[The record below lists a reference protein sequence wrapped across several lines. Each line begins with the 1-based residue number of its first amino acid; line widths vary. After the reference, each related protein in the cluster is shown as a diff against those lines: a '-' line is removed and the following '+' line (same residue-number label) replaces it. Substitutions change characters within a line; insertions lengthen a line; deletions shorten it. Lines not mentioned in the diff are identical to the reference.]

1 MDTKQEQQI
10 SFVNALKAVDEIKE
24 EDMGGFGID
33 YYYIISVLLDMLK
46 DNNTTVTM
54 DYGRPYTIKVT
65 DVIQQPLFK
74 VGNNLLYKISKEQC
88 TTTTE

>member
-1 MDTKQEQQI
+1 MSTKQEQQI
-10 SFVNALKAVDEIKE
+10 AFTNALKAIDNIKE

-33 YYYIISVLLDMLK
+33 YYYIIGVLLDMLK

-65 DVIQQPLFK
+65 DVIQQPLVK
-74 VGNNLLYKISKEQC
+74 IGNKLLFKISKEQC